1 MNTRDIKE
9 IKINFNNKSWDPQ
22 KSNILLK
29 YDPKSKM
36 GFSVSIISVDSEPK
50 ITSLDEANEILK
62 KFKL

>member
-22 KSNILLK
+22 KHNILLK

-50 ITSLDEANEILK
+50 ITSLDEANEVLK